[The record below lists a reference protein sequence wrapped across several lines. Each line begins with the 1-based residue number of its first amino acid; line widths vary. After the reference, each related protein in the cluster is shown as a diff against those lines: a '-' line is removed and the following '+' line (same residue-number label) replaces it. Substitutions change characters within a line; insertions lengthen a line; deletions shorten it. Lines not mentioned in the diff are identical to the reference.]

1 MSKTEAKQ
9 ETVKAPHRKSKRP
22 KSEAKTILLGARVT
36 EKELRDWEERYLK
49 PGTHRSEMVR
59 GMLRIGKARK
69 RRGVISNEARWDYV
83 RALLMR
89 DSLWSLKQVLGS
101 IGQLPK
107 QQQLEGYQNAVKVV
121 NREVKRIER
130 ELDALQ
136 LRGGFTTNNPALMQ
150 GTDWE
155 SYFCEELSE

>member
-9 ETVKAPHRKSKRP
+9 KTVKVPHRKSKRS
-22 KSEAKTILLGARVT
+22 KSEPKNILLGARVT
-36 EKELRDWEERYLK
+36 DKELRDWEERYLK

-69 RRGVISNEARWDYV
+69 RRGVISNEARWDYA

-89 DSLWSLKQVLGS
+89 DSLWSVKQVLDS
-101 IGQLPK
+101 IAQLPR
-107 QQQLEGYQNAVKVV
+107 QQQLEGYQNAVRVV
-121 NREVKRIER
+121 KSEVKRIER

-136 LRGGFTTNNPALMQ
+136 LRGGFTTNNPALLQ
-150 GTDWE
+150 ETDWG
-155 SYFCEELSE
+155 SYFL

>member
-1 MSKTEAKQ
+1 MSKTEDEQK
-9 ETVKAPHRKSKRP
+9 TVKAPHRKSKRP
-22 KSEAKTILLGARVT
+22 KSEPKTILLGARVS

-69 RRGVISNEARWDYV
+69 RRGVISNEARWDYA

-89 DSLWSLKQVLGS
+89 DSLWSLKQVLDS
-101 IGQLPK
+101 IAQLPR
-107 QQQLEGYQNAVKVV
+107 QQQLEGYQNAVRVV
-121 NREVKRIER
+121 KSEVKRIER

-136 LRGGFTTNNPALMQ
+136 LRGGFTTNNPALLQ
-150 GTDWE
+150 GTDWA
-155 SYFCEELSE
+155 SYFL